1 MAELLISPMWSF
13 DISFLSYIAA
23 GATLLAALVLL
34 LFFMPM
40 MRRVITLARKETDCM
55 VPDAEDC
62 PDVTV
67 MVYAHNDAW
76 NLPTLIDDIFAQDY
90 PGKVEVVVVNDIA
103 ADNTEDTV
111 RELQL
116 KYPSLYL
123 TFMPERSRNLSR
135 KKLAVTIGL
144 KAARYDVVLLTCGN
158 CHIDSPDW
166 LRRMMRH
173 VAAGKDVVIG
183 YATLRDLDGGY
194 SNDIGSRLRSFDSV
208 WDALRY
214 LSTAISGH
222 PCRGNG
228 NNLVYRKHL
237 FFENNGFARSLNLN
251 FGDDDIL
258 VNEIANADNCAVEIS
273 RQSIMEARESRP
285 GVVYEL
291 EKLRHDFTAKFLPR
305 RQRLAMG
312 LYCCMAWTWLLG
324 SAGTIVFGLP
334 SLIPACYVALVG
346 IGLWIPLMIA
356 WRNASRVLMA
366 SHAALITMPL
376 LMLWHPVYNLRYR
389 IIGKKQRRENFTWS
403 KV

>member
-1 MAELLISPMWSF
+1 MWSF
-13 DISFLSYIAA
+13 DISILSYIAA
-23 GATLLAALVLL
+23 GVTLLAALVLL

-40 MRRVITLARKETDCM
+40 MRRVSALARKQTDL
-55 VPDAEDC
+55 PAYDC
-62 PDVTV
+62 DDYPDVSV

-76 NLPTLIDDIFAQDY
+76 NLPTLIADIFAQDY
-90 PGKVEVVVVNDIA
+90 PGRIEVVVVNDIA

-166 LRRMMRH
+166 LSRMMRH
-173 VAAGKDVVIG
+173 VVDGKDVVIG

-194 SNDIGSRLRSFDSV
+194 SNGVGARLRSFDSV

-214 LSTAISGH
+214 LSSAISGH
-222 PCRGNG
+222 PSRGNG
-228 NNLVYRKHL
+228 NNLVYRKHM

-273 RQSIMEARESRP
+273 RQSIMEARETRP

-324 SAGTIVFGLP
+324 SAATVLMGLP
-334 SLIPACYVALVG
+334 SLIPACFVALVAAG
-346 IGLWIPLMIA
+346 TWIPLMIA

-366 SHAALITMPL
+366 SHAACITVPL
-376 LMLWHPVYNLRYR
+376 LMLWHPVYNLHYR
-389 IIGKKQRRENFTWS
+389 IAGMRQRRENFTWS